1 MSWEKHPALNLTHGK
16 SLHQQPT
23 ILLLVTA
30 TAQPV
35 CIQAVQNK
43 EQTSLGCALNYK
55 VIVIRKT
62 AKPREEKYPPLYEL
76 YLIIVILFIHFAK
89 II

>member
-1 MSWEKHPALNLTHGK
+1 MGK
-16 SLHQQPT
+16 ACISSQQFSSSLPP
-23 ILLLVTA
+23 LLSQCA
-30 TAQPV
+30 FK
-35 CIQAVQNK
+35 AVQNK

-62 AKPREEKYPPLYEL
+62 ANPREEKYPPLYEL